1 MHDLLFR
8 IIELAGPCHVT
19 CATWSVSRE
28 AAELLALGMSDG
40 RILSLACLFDW
51 RVRVRCPE
59 AMAVARMAGVDM
71 RVCVCHAK
79 VTLLQNAQHSITVV
93 SSANMTNNPR
103 IEAGVVFT
111 DAASYAFHHEW
122 ISKEIAN
129 AKPFGV
135 DLNRSGRPD
144 SR

>member
-8 IIELAGPCHVT
+8 LIELAGPCHVT

-28 AAELLALGMSDG
+28 AAELLARGMSDG
-40 RILSLACLFDW
+40 RILSLSCLFDW

-79 VTLLQNAQHSITVV
+79 VTLLRNDANSIAIV
-93 SSANMTNNPR
+93 SSANMTSNPR

-111 DAASYAFHHEW
+111 DRASYEFHYDW
-122 ISKEIAN
+122 ITREIAN
-129 AKPFGV
+129 AKPFGI
-135 DLNRSGRPD
+135 DLSKAGRRD